1 MLGGGARD
9 SANTM
14 TAAALDRS
22 RGAEAEGPA
31 THHVALP
38 LLSAPAAPSVAEP
51 ASAAVDSGKVIAA
64 ASRSRDAVRE
74 QTAGPVL
81 DGRQLF
87 FVFVGTAIAACL
99 VFALGV
105 FVGRRVEQRAAA
117 RAAQQQSTD
126 PLAVLDQLAN
136 AEEELTF
143 PRVLRDRD
151 RASASPRPAAGHGEP
166 AERPRE
172 GASNGSRGNMPHFAL
187 RSTPIAKRA
196 EAEELVKRLK
206 QAGYKATLVELPRSA
221 LAGGGRELRVQLGD
235 FVAAEQGQALRG
247 ELFRRYNLSTTIT
260 KL

>member
-1 MLGGGARD
+1 MLAGGARD
-9 SANTM
+9 SGNTM
-14 TAAALDRS
+14 TSAALDRS

-38 LLSAPAAPSVAEP
+38 LLSTSAIPSPTEP
-51 ASAAVDSGKVIAA
+51 SAIESGKEAIA
-64 ASRSRDAVRE
+64 STRTRDAARDVSSP
-74 QTAGPVL
+74 ALL

-117 RAAQQQSTD
+117 RAAQQSSTD

-143 PRVLRDRD
+143 PRVLRDRE
-151 RASASPRPAAGHGEP
+151 RGGSGQRPAAAH
-166 AERPRE
+166 AEASDRPRD
-172 GASNGSRGNMPHFAL
+172 GASAGSRSNLPHFTL
-187 RSTPIAKRA
+187 RSAPIAKRT
-196 EAEELVKRLK
+196 EAEDLVKRLR
-206 QAGYKATLVELPRSA
+206 QAGYKASLVELPRSP
-221 LAGGGRELRVQLGD
+221 LAGGGGRELRVQLGD

-247 ELFRRYNLSTTIT
+247 ELFRRYSLSTTIT

>member
-1 MLGGGARD
+1 M
-9 SANTM
+9 M
-14 TAAALDRS
+14 TSAALDRS
-22 RGAEAEGPA
+22 RGAEGEGPA

-38 LLSAPAAPSVAEP
+38 LLAAPPAQPASPVAEVASVSDESGPRTAGP
-51 ASAAVDSGKVIAA
+51 A
-64 ASRSRDAVRE
+64 RSRDALRE
-74 QTAGPVL
+74 VESSAVL

-143 PRVLRDRD
+143 PRVLREGRSGPAA
-151 RASASPRPAAGHGEP
+151 RAASPAES
-166 AERPRE
+166 AERPRD
-172 GASNGSRGNMPHFAL
+172 GASSGSRANMPRFAL

-196 EAEELVKRLK
+196 EAEELVKRLR
-206 QAGYKATLVELPRSA
+206 QAGYKASLVELPRSA
-221 LAGGGRELRVQLGD
+221 LSGGGRELRVQLGD

>member
-1 MLGGGARD
+1 
-9 SANTM
+9 M

-38 LLSAPAAPSVAEP
+38 LLSAPAAPSVPEP
-51 ASAAVDSGKVIAA
+51 VSAALDSGQVSAG

-74 QTAGPVL
+74 QAASPAL

-143 PRVLRDRD
+143 PRVLRDR
-151 RASASPRPAAGHGEP
+151 ASASPRPAAGNGEP

-172 GASNGSRGNMPHFAL
+172 GASAGSRGNMPHFAL

-196 EAEELVKRLK
+196 EAEDLVKRLK

>member
-1 MLGGGARD
+1 
-9 SANTM
+9 M
-14 TAAALDRS
+14 TSAALDRS
-22 RGAEAEGPA
+22 RAAEAEGLA

-38 LLSAPAAPSVAEP
+38 LQAAPPSPHSVEAAPPPVDSGPVP
-51 ASAAVDSGKVIAA
+51 ASAG
-64 ASRSRDAVRE
+64 RSREAVRDV
-74 QTAGPVL
+74 ASSSAL

-105 FVGRRVEQRAAA
+105 FVGRRVEQRAVA
-117 RAAQQQSTD
+117 RAALQSSTD

-151 RASASPRPAAGHGEP
+151 RGATAARAAAPLGHSDGSD
-166 AERPRE
+166 RPRD
-172 GASNGSRGNMPHFAL
+172 GASGGSRGNLPHFAL

-196 EAEELVKRLK
+196 EAEDLVKRLR
-206 QAGYKATLVELPRSA
+206 QAGYKASLVELPRSA
-221 LAGGGRELRVQLGD
+221 LNGGGRELRVQLGD

-260 KL
+260 KLTP